1 MNRSHVLMVCSVLV
15 AATAAEWTAGTRAEA
30 QAQAPSPAVVAAP
43 LPQAEEILKKY
54 RVAIGGEQAI
64 RKHTARSVKGT
75 FEIPAQGMKGDL
87 SIIAA
92 APDMIRVVV
101 TLPGLGEL
109 QRGYDGKLG
118 WSIDP
123 AIGPRL
129 LEGSELAEFRHS
141 ADFYDDLHEPK
152 KFKSIT
158 VVGRTAF
165 EGQECYELKL
175 VKDSGFEYTEFFSVA
190 TGLIVGGKLNAS
202 SQMGS
207 VPVTSVAADYKSF
220 GGVLVPTIT
229 RQRMMGL
236 EQLTTVLSV
245 TFDPIDP
252 KAFELPP
259 AIAAL
264 AAQKK

>member
-1 MNRSHVLMVCSVLV
+1 MTRARLVIVCGGL
-15 AATAAEWTAGTRAEA
+15 ATALVTGRAVEVR
-30 QAQAPSPAVVAAP
+30 AQAPTPATTAAAP
-43 LPQAEEILKKY
+43 VLPSADEILKRY
-54 RVAIGGEQAI
+54 RTAIGGDDAI

-87 SIIAA
+87 VIQAA
-92 APDMIRVVV
+92 APDLIRVQV

-129 LEGSELAEFRHS
+129 LEGGELAEFRHS

-158 VVGRTAF
+158 VVGKTTF
-165 EGQECYELKL
+165 EGQECVELKL
-175 VKDSGFEYTEFFSVA
+175 VKDSGFEYTEFYSLA
-190 TGLIVGGKLNAS
+190 TGLIVGGKLNAT

-207 VPVTSVAADYKSF
+207 VPVTSVVSEYKPF

-245 TFDPIDP
+245 NFDPIDP

-259 AIAAL
+259 AIAVL

>member
-1 MNRSHVLMVCSVLV
+1 MTRTRLFLFCTGLV
-15 AATAAEWTAGTRAEA
+15 TAAAAGWTIDVRAQTPAPAAVATA
-30 QAQAPSPAVVAAP
+30 
-43 LPQAEEILKKY
+43 LPTAEEVLQKY
-54 RVAIGGEQAI
+54 RQAIGGEEAI

-87 SIIAA
+87 SIMAA
-92 APDMIRVVV
+92 APDMIRVMV

-129 LEGSELAEFRHS
+129 LEGNELAEFKHS
-141 ADFYDDLHEPK
+141 ADFYDDLHDLRN
-152 KFKSIT
+152 FKTIT
-158 VVGRTAF
+158 VVGRTTF
-165 EGQECYELKL
+165 EGQECYELRLIKET
-175 VKDSGFEYTEFFSVA
+175 GFEYTEFFSVA
-190 TGLIVGGKLNAS
+190 SGLIVGGKLNAS

-207 VPVTSVAADYKSF
+207 VPVTSMVSDYKPF
-220 GGVLVPTIT
+220 GGVLVPTVT

-236 EQLTTVLSV
+236 EQLTTVISV
-245 TFDPIDP
+245 SFDPIDP
-252 KAFELPP
+252 KTFELPP

>member
-1 MNRSHVLMVCSVLV
+1 MTTAVRFLACRMLAAALV
-15 AATAAEWTAGTRAEA
+15 AGGSVGLH
-30 QAQAPSPAVVAAP
+30 AQAPAPAAP
-43 LPQAEEILKKY
+43 ASAAPATVPTADEVLKRY
-54 RVAIGGEQAI
+54 RAAIGGDEAI
-64 RKHTARSVKGT
+64 KKHTARSVKGT

-87 SIIAA
+87 TIVAA
-92 APDMIRVVV
+92 APDKIHVMV

-109 QRGYDGKLG
+109 QRGFDGTVG

-129 LEGSELAEFRHS
+129 LEGNELAEFKHS
-141 ADFYDDLHEPK
+141 ADFYDDLHDPK

-158 VVGRTAF
+158 VVGKTMF
-165 EGQECYELKL
+165 EAQECIELKL
-175 VKDSGFEYTEFFSVA
+175 VKDSGFEYTEFYSVE
-190 TGLIVGGKLNAS
+190 TGLIVGAKLNAS

-207 VPVTSVAADYKSF
+207 VPVTSVVSDYKTF
-220 GGVLVPTIT
+220 GGVLVPTVT

-245 TFDPIDP
+245 SFDPVDP
-252 KAFELPP
+252 KVFELPA

>member
-1 MNRSHVLMVCSVLV
+1 MTRALLFVVCSCLAAALV
-15 AATAAEWTAGTRAEA
+15 AGSTVALRAQTPAALPPVNEVLKNYRA
-30 QAQAPSPAVVAAP
+30 
-43 LPQAEEILKKY
+43 
-54 RVAIGGEQAI
+54 AIGGDAAI
-64 RKHTARSVKGT
+64 KTHTARSVKGT
-75 FEIPAQGMKGDL
+75 FEIPAQGMRGDL

-92 APDMIRVVV
+92 APDLIRVMV

-109 QRGYDGKLG
+109 QRGYNGKLG

-129 LEGSELAEFRHS
+129 LDGSELAEFRHS
-141 ADFYDDLHEPK
+141 ADFYDDLHEPA
-152 KFKSIT
+152 KFKSIA
-158 VVGRTAF
+158 VVARTSF
-165 EGQECYELKL
+165 EGQDCYELRL

-207 VPVTSVAADYKSF
+207 VPVTSVVSGYKAF
-220 GGVLVPTIT
+220 GGVLVPTVT

-245 TFDPIDP
+245 SFDPIDP
-252 KAFELPP
+252 KSFELPP

>member
-1 MNRSHVLMVCSVLV
+1 MIWARLLIVCSGLV
-15 AATAAEWTAGTRAEA
+15 AALVAGRAVDLRAQTPPPAAVSTE
-30 QAQAPSPAVVAAP
+30 
-43 LPQAEEILKKY
+43 LPHAEEVLKKY
-54 RVAIGGEQAI
+54 RLAIGGEEAI
-64 RKHTARSVKGT
+64 KKHTTRSVKGT

-87 SIIAA
+87 SIMAA
-92 APDMIRVVV
+92 APDMIRVMV

-129 LEGSELAEFRHS
+129 LADDELAEFKHS
-141 ADFYDDLHEPK
+141 ADFYDDLHDPK
-152 KFKSIT
+152 KFKTIT
-158 VVGRTAF
+158 VVGKTMF
-165 EGQECYELKL
+165 EGQECYELRL
-175 VKDSGFEYTEFFSVA
+175 VKETGFEYTEFFSVA
-190 TGLIVGGKLNAS
+190 SGLIVGGKLNAS

-207 VPVTSVAADYKSF
+207 VPVTSIVSEYKPF
-220 GGVLVPTIT
+220 GGVLVPTVT

-236 EQLTTVLSV
+236 EQLTTVISV
-245 TFDPIDP
+245 SFDPIDP

>member
-1 MNRSHVLMVCSVLV
+1 MTRTRLFLACTGLV
-15 AATAAEWTAGTRAEA
+15 AALTAGWTLDVRA
-30 QAQAPSPAVVAAP
+30 QTPAAP
-43 LPQAEEILKKY
+43 AAVATPLPNAEEVLKKY
-54 RVAIGGEQAI
+54 RQAIGGEEAI

-87 SIIAA
+87 SIMAA
-92 APDMIRVVV
+92 APDMIRVMV

-129 LEGSELAEFRHS
+129 LEGNELAEFKHS
-141 ADFYDDLHEPK
+141 ADFYDDLHDPR
-152 KFKSIT
+152 KFKTIT
-158 VVGRTAF
+158 VVGKNMF
-165 EGQECYELKL
+165 EGQECYELRL
-175 VKDSGFEYTEFFSVA
+175 VKETGFEYTEFFSVA
-190 TGLIVGGKLNAS
+190 SGLIVGGKLNAS

-207 VPVTSVAADYKSF
+207 VPVTSMVSDYKPF
-220 GGVLVPTIT
+220 GGVLVPTVT

-236 EQLTTVLSV
+236 EQLTTVISV
-245 TFDPIDP
+245 SFDPIDP

>member
-1 MNRSHVLMVCSVLV
+1 MTRARLVLVCSGLVTALV
-15 AATAAEWTAGTRAEA
+15 AGRVVNVR
-30 QAQAPSPAVVAAP
+30 AQAPAPPAVSPA
-43 LPQAEEILKKY
+43 LPNADEVLKKY
-54 RVAIGGEQAI
+54 RVALGGEEAI
-64 RKHTARSVKGT
+64 KKHTTRSVKGT

-87 SIIAA
+87 SIMAA
-92 APDMIRVVV
+92 APDMIRVMV

-129 LEGSELAEFRHS
+129 LEGSELAEFKHS
-141 ADFYDDLHEPK
+141 ADFYDDLHDPK

-158 VVGRTAF
+158 VVGRTVF
-165 EGQECYELKL
+165 EGQDCYELKL

-207 VPVTSVAADYKSF
+207 VPVTSAVSEYKAF

-236 EQLTTVLSV
+236 EQLTTVISV
-245 TFDPIDP
+245 SFDPIDP

>member
-1 MNRSHVLMVCSVLV
+1 MTRARLLIVCGGLV
-15 AATAAEWTAGTRAEA
+15 AALVAGRVVSVR
-30 QAQAPSPAVVAAP
+30 AQAPAPPAVSPA
-43 LPQAEEILKKY
+43 LPSADEVLKKY
-54 RVAIGGEQAI
+54 RVALGGEEAI
-64 RKHTARSVKGT
+64 RKHTTRSVKGT

-87 SIIAA
+87 SIMAA
-92 APDMIRVVV
+92 APDMIRVMV

-129 LEGSELAEFRHS
+129 LEGSELAEFKHS
-141 ADFYDDLHEPK
+141 ADFYDDLHDPK

-158 VVGRTAF
+158 VVGKTVF
-165 EGQECYELKL
+165 EGQDCYELKL
-175 VKDSGFEYTEFFSVA
+175 VKETGFEYTEFFSVA
-190 TGLIVGGKLNAS
+190 SGLIVGGKLNAS

-207 VPVTSVAADYKSF
+207 VPVTSAVSDYKAF

-236 EQLTTVLSV
+236 EQLTTVISV
-245 TFDPIDP
+245 SFDPIDP

>member
-1 MNRSHVLMVCSVLV
+1 MTRARLVLVCSGLVTALV
-15 AATAAEWTAGTRAEA
+15 AGRVVNVR
-30 QAQAPSPAVVAAP
+30 AQAPAPPAVSPA
-43 LPQAEEILKKY
+43 LPNADEVLKKS
-54 RVAIGGEQAI
+54 RVALGGEEAI
-64 RKHTARSVKGT
+64 KKHTTRSVKGT

-87 SIIAA
+87 SIMAA
-92 APDMIRVVV
+92 APDMIRVMV

-129 LEGSELAEFRHS
+129 LEGSELAEFKHS
-141 ADFYDDLHEPK
+141 ADFYDDLHDPK

-158 VVGRTAF
+158 VVGKTVF
-165 EGQECYELKL
+165 EGQDCYELKL

-207 VPVTSVAADYKSF
+207 VPVVSAVSDYKAF

-236 EQLTTVLSV
+236 EQLTTVISV
-245 TFDPIDP
+245 SFDPIDP

>member
-1 MNRSHVLMVCSVLV
+1 M
-15 AATAAEWTAGTRAEA
+15 
-30 QAQAPSPAVVAAP
+30 
-43 LPQAEEILKKY
+43 
-54 RVAIGGEQAI
+54 
-64 RKHTARSVKGT
+64 KGT

-158 VVGRTAF
+158 VVGRTTF

-220 GGVLVPTIT
+220 GGVLVPTVT

-236 EQLTTVLSV
+236 EQLTTILSV

>member
-1 MNRSHVLMVCSVLV
+1 MKTARRFLACGLL
-15 AATAAEWTAGTRAEA
+15 AAALTASGPAGLHA
-30 QAQAPSPAVVAAP
+30 QAQAPAPSAAALPA
-43 LPQAEEILKKY
+43 AEEVLKRY
-54 RVAIGGEQAI
+54 RAAIGGEDAI
-64 RKHTARSVKGT
+64 KKHTARSMKGT

-87 SIIAA
+87 TIVAA
-92 APDMIRVVV
+92 APDKIHVKV

-109 QRGYDGKLG
+109 QRGYDGKVG

-141 ADFYDDLHEPK
+141 ADFYDDLHDAK
-152 KFKSIT
+152 NFTSIT
-158 VVGRTAF
+158 VAGKTTF
-165 EGQECYELKL
+165 EGQECFELKL

-207 VPVTSVAADYKSF
+207 IPVTSTVSDYKAF
-220 GGVLVPTIT
+220 GGVMVPTVT

-236 EQLTTVLSV
+236 EQVTTVLSV
-245 TFDPIDP
+245 SFDPVDP
-252 KAFELPP
+252 KVFELPP
-259 AIAAL
+259 SIAAL
-264 AAQKK
+264 TQKK

>member
-1 MNRSHVLMVCSVLV
+1 MTRARVLIVRSGLV
-15 AATAAEWTAGTRAEA
+15 AALVAGSAVALRA
-30 QAQAPSPAVVAAP
+30 QAAPTGSAVPVSPA
-43 LPQAEEILKKY
+43 LPSVNDVLKKY
-54 RVAIGGEQAI
+54 RAAIGGDEAI
-64 RKHTARSVKGT
+64 KKHTARSVKGT

-87 SIIAA
+87 TVVAA
-92 APDMIRVVV
+92 APDKIRVTV

-129 LEGSELAEFRHS
+129 LEGSELAEFKHS
-141 ADFYDDLHEPK
+141 ADFYDDLHEPA
-152 KFKSIT
+152 KFKSIA
-158 VVGRTAF
+158 VVARTSF
-165 EGQECYELKL
+165 EGQDCYELRL
-175 VKDSGFEYTEFFSVA
+175 VKDSGFQYTEFFSVA

-207 VPVTSVAADYKSF
+207 VPVTSVVSDYKAF
-220 GGVLVPTIT
+220 GGVLVPTVS

-236 EQLTTVLSV
+236 EQLMTVISV
-245 TFDPIDP
+245 SFDPIDP

>member
-1 MNRSHVLMVCSVLV
+1 MTRARLVLVCSGLVTALV
-15 AATAAEWTAGTRAEA
+15 AGRAVNVR
-30 QAQAPSPAVVAAP
+30 AQAPAPPAVSPA
-43 LPQAEEILKKY
+43 LPNADEVLKKY
-54 RVAIGGEQAI
+54 RVALGGEEAI
-64 RKHTARSVKGT
+64 KKHTTRSVKGT

-87 SIIAA
+87 SIMAA
-92 APDMIRVVV
+92 APDMIRVMV

-129 LEGSELAEFRHS
+129 LEGSELAEFKHS
-141 ADFYDDLHEPK
+141 ADFYDDLHDPK

-158 VVGRTAF
+158 VVGKTVF
-165 EGQECYELKL
+165 EGQDCYELKL

-207 VPVTSVAADYKSF
+207 VPVVSAVSDYKAF

-236 EQLTTVLSV
+236 EQLTTVISV
-245 TFDPIDP
+245 SFDPIDP

>member
-1 MNRSHVLMVCSVLV
+1 M
-15 AATAAEWTAGTRAEA
+15 
-30 QAQAPSPAVVAAP
+30 
-43 LPQAEEILKKY
+43 
-54 RVAIGGEQAI
+54 
-64 RKHTARSVKGT
+64 KGT

-87 SIIAA
+87 SIMAA
-92 APDMIRVVV
+92 APDLIRVMV

-129 LEGSELAEFRHS
+129 LEGNELAEFKHS
-141 ADFYDDLHEPK
+141 ADFYDDLHDPK

-158 VVGRTAF
+158 VVGKTMF
-165 EGQECYELKL
+165 EGQDCYELKL

-190 TGLIVGGKLNAS
+190 SGLIVGGKLNAS

-207 VPVTSVAADYKSF
+207 VPVTSVVSDYKAF
-220 GGVLVPTIT
+220 GGVLVPTVT

-236 EQLTTVLSV
+236 EQLTTVISV
-245 TFDPIDP
+245 SFDPIDP

>member
-1 MNRSHVLMVCSVLV
+1 M
-15 AATAAEWTAGTRAEA
+15 
-30 QAQAPSPAVVAAP
+30 
-43 LPQAEEILKKY
+43 LKKY
-54 RVAIGGEQAI
+54 RVAIGGEEAI
-64 RKHTARSVKGT
+64 KKHTTRSVKGT

-87 SIIAA
+87 SIMAA
-92 APDMIRVVV
+92 APDMIRVMV

-129 LEGSELAEFRHS
+129 LEGSELAEFKHS
-141 ADFYDDLHEPK
+141 ADFYDDLHDPK

-158 VVGRTAF
+158 VVGKTMF
-165 EGQECYELKL
+165 EGQDCYELKL

-207 VPVTSVAADYKSF
+207 VPVTSAVSDYKAF

-236 EQLTTVLSV
+236 EQLTTVISV
-245 TFDPIDP
+245 SFDPIDP

>member
-1 MNRSHVLMVCSVLV
+1 VR
-15 AATAAEWTAGTRAEA
+15 
-30 QAQAPSPAVVAAP
+30 AQAPAPPAVSPA
-43 LPQAEEILKKY
+43 LPNADEVLKKY
-54 RVAIGGEQAI
+54 RVALGGEEAI
-64 RKHTARSVKGT
+64 KKHTTRSVKGT

-87 SIIAA
+87 SIMAA
-92 APDMIRVVV
+92 APDMIRVMV

-129 LEGSELAEFRHS
+129 LEGSELAEFKHS
-141 ADFYDDLHEPK
+141 ADFYDDLHDPK

-158 VVGRTAF
+158 VVGRTVF
-165 EGQECYELKL
+165 EGQDCYELKL

-207 VPVTSVAADYKSF
+207 VPVTSAVSEYKAF

-236 EQLTTVLSV
+236 EQLTTVISV
-245 TFDPIDP
+245 SFDPIDP